1 VALSYDPKVAA
12 AAEAI
17 ACPCQELNQPPPPD
31 LAERWNAC
39 LDQPPSAER
48 IEAQRQGTEAH
59 RILLRRWLG

>member
-31 LAERWNAC
+31 LAERWHAC

-59 RILLRRWLG
+59 RTLLRRWLG